1 MSTYITGFC
10 SVGAC
15 EGTAKKSPSGQ
26 YLRTCRG
33 TYSVPVS
40 HSFGKQIKVVC
51 THSCHTAFNEIREMM
66 AAMGKIDIPAV
77 PVAPKETP
85 TPTGGPVPTQRPA
98 PAATQP
104 ATGLLPFQRATVE
117 GMVRTETGRAAKGQ
131 LEEQVRLAL
140 VKNQIFV
147 EAGMVTPGY
156 LARVIDKDK
165 PPSQGAIGA
174 VMDRWEKKG
183 LINIGRKPLRIS
195 KVTSLGERIL
205 LKKGQ

>member
-26 YLRTCRG
+26 FLRTCRG

-40 HSFGKQIKVVC
+40 HAYGKQIEVVC
-51 THSCHTAFNEIREMM
+51 THACHAPFNEIREMM
-66 AAMGKIDIPAV
+66 AAMGKIDTPAA
-77 PVAPKETP
+77 PVAAKETP
-85 TPTGGPVPTQRPA
+85 TPTGGPIPAQRPA
-98 PAATQP
+98 PATTQA

-140 VKNQIFV
+140 VKSAIFV
-147 EAGMVTPGY
+147 DAGMVTPGY
-156 LARVIDKDK
+156 LSRVIDKEK

-183 LINIGRKPLRIS
+183 LIQIGRKPLRIS

-205 LKKGQ
+205 LRK

>member
-10 SVGAC
+10 ATGGH
-15 EGTAKKSPSGQ
+15 EGTANKSPSGLF
-26 YLRTCRG
+26 LRSCRG

-40 HSFGKQIKVVC
+40 HAYGKQVQVIC
-51 THSCHTAFNEIREMM
+51 TCACHAAFNEIREMM
-66 AAMGKIDIPAV
+66 AAMGKIDIPAA

-98 PAATQP
+98 PATTQA

-140 VKNQIFV
+140 VKYQVFV
-147 EAGMVTPGY
+147 DAGMITPAY
-156 LARVIDKDK
+156 LSRAIDKEK

-183 LINIGRKPLRIS
+183 LIQIGRKPLRIA

-205 LKKGQ
+205 LKK